1 MESSMGLKGGLL
13 GQSHSSALTTEVSAF
28 PLEHGRQT
36 EVQEQ
41 RRKLKTARKIRGDLR
56 PKLDLQAVWPGP
68 SHQPGAILSW
78 KKRFDLPLH

>member
-28 PLEHGRQT
+28 PLDHWGQP

-41 RRKLKTARKIRGDLR
+41 RRKLKNSQKNQRGFEAQTGLAGCVAWAKPPAGCHSLMEEKI
-56 PKLDLQAVWPGP
+56 
-68 SHQPGAILSW
+68 
-78 KKRFDLPLH
+78 